1 MHYSMIIE
9 MDYKVSVTNRFKRL
23 DLIGRMPEELWTEVH
38 DVVQEAVIKTHP
50 RKTNAKRQN
59 VCLRRPYK

>member
-1 MHYSMIIE
+1 

-38 DVVQEAVIKTHP
+38 DIAQQAVIKTIP
-50 RKTNAKRQN
+50 KKKKCKTQMA
-59 VCLRRPYK
+59 V